1 MAFNPKDDQMFVT
14 VSDDH
19 EIKIWRSRASIR
31 NTEVTAVGIANEDKN
46 MIVQESCHE
55 VWGFT

>member
-1 MAFNPKDDQMFVT
+1 MFVT